1 MTIFFASIF
10 GLFLAYANGAN
21 DNFKGV
27 ATLYGSRTA
36 TYKAAL
42 TWATIATFAGSV
54 AAVFLAQG
62 LVATFSGRGLIPDET
77 LALKS
82 FALAVMV
89 GSALTVMLATKL
101 GFPVST
107 THALT
112 GALVGAGWLASNGQ
126 VNIEKLGAS
135 FFGPLLASPVLAIFA
150 TLVIYPLFRMA
161 KKKIGVNREMC
172 VCVGTQVVAQ
182 YPQGTSPTIAI
193 AQFQSSAPSVS
204 VGTMPT
210 CRERYSG
217 QIIGM
222 EVGKTVDYL
231 HFLSAGVVS
240 FARGLNDTP
249 KIAALLL
256 TGAVLPPTL
265 IFIAVALVMAV
276 GGWLNARK
284 VAETMANGVT
294 VMNPG
299 QGLVANLI
307 TGLIVIFASKFGV
320 PVSTTHVSCGAIF
333 GIGVVTKQGNWRTIA
348 SILVAWITTLPI
360 AAVISVGSFL
370 ILRELLPS

>member
-1 MTIFFASIF
+1 MTILFASIF

-126 VNIEKLGAS
+126 VNMEKLGAS
-135 FFGPLLASPVLAIFA
+135 FFGPLLASPVLAIIA
-150 TLVIYPLFRMA
+150 TLVIYPLFRMV
-161 KKKIGVNREMC
+161 KTKIGVSREVC

-193 AQFQSSAPSVS
+193 AQFQSSAPSMS

-210 CRERYSG
+210 CRERYAG
-217 QIIGM
+217 QMVGM

>member
-36 TYKAAL
+36 SYKIAL
-42 TWATIATFAGSV
+42 TWATTTTFAGSV

-126 VNIEKLGAS
+126 VNMEKLGAS
-135 FFGPLLASPVLAIFA
+135 FFGPLLASPVLAIIA

-161 KKKIGVNREMC
+161 RAKIGVSREVC
-172 VCVGTQVVAQ
+172 VCVGTRVVAQ

-204 VGTMPT
+204 VGTMPI

-217 QIIGM
+217 QMVGM
-222 EVGKTVDYL
+222 GVGKTVDYL

-284 VAETMANGVT
+284 VAETMSNGVT
-294 VMNPG
+294 IMNPG

-348 SILVAWITTLPI
+348 SILVAWVTTLPI

-370 ILRELLPS
+370 MLRELLPS